1 MTYET
6 SSSGRAQPG
15 ARPSQH
21 ISSIAHLFFDNS
33 SDTEDAP
40 RKSVDR
46 NFLVVG
52 SGRDTRAPYTA
63 VGLGQ
68 HLLDPSA
75 TVGQRGNTDSAVP
88 IRQVFFAEPSPV
100 CFSGVSHLQEGSFR
114 PPTSEE
120 VVPWPLR
127 QGATAAVLRLFPGQV
142 PSEDVSGGMVEGRF
156 FIRHLDL
163 PREME
168 LSALETQAAAGH
180 ATGVGEGCVNS
191 LIWCVQSSAAVNLA
205 LVGRLG
211 RLLRVSKP
219 MNVYLLVYPD
229 RAKASSKGATEVTEA
244 LMHRSSRLV
253 QYVADG
259 IPVQPLLMGDSP
271 QEQSIQLASLSRQLC
286 L

>member
-21 ISSIAHLFFDNS
+21 ISSIAHLFFDNT
-33 SDTEDAP
+33 SDAEDTP
-40 RKSVDR
+40 HKSADR
-46 NFLVVG
+46 NILVVG

-68 HLLDPSA
+68 HLLDQST
-75 TVGQRGNTDSAVP
+75 TVGQRGSNNSAVP

-100 CFSGVSHLQEGSFR
+100 CFSGVSHLQKGSFR
-114 PPTSEE
+114 PPTEEE

-127 QGATAAVLRLFPGQV
+127 QGTTAAVLRLFPGQV

-156 FIRHLDL
+156 FIRHMDL

-180 ATGVGEGCVNS
+180 TTGLGEGSINT

-219 MNVYLLVYPD
+219 MNVNLLVYPD
-229 RAKASSKGATEVTEA
+229 RAKASAKASTEVTEA
-244 LMHRSSRLV
+244 LLQRSSRLV

-259 IPVQPLLMGDSP
+259 ISVQPLLMGDSP
-271 QEQSIQLASLSRQLC
+271 EEQAIQLGSLSRQLC